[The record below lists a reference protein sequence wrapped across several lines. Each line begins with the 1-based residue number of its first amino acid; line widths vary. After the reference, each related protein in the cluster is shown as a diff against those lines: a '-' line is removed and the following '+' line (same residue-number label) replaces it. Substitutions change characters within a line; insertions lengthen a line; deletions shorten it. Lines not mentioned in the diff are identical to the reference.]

1 MAYRTAS
8 PSGTDRSPSRLGAS
22 RVGRPRREVL
32 LGAVLALATL
42 SAAAAGPAAAV
53 VEFSSGDDIVVIRA
67 AKRLPFS
74 DPIGLELL
82 QGDQVQTGKGVF
94 VELRLATG
102 GSVIKLAENTT
113 FVLER
118 ASDGQTAARLVYG
131 RLRAKV
137 ERLAGSDTFSIASA
151 QAVAGV
157 RGTDFGMDVVASRA
171 TARAAAATVTTAY
184 CFEGAIEVTAYVR
197 SGAQAAEALEAIPRV
212 FTVAAGEM
220 LRVEGN
226 DERAEAQKRVIEKT
240 IETYWRQNDY
250 VSVAPAK
257 PVPEPAAA
265 ISAEA
270 PAAAPAVAPTG
281 AEALEEAFR
290 EGRARGAAEARDEA
304 AARIAALEAEAGKS
318 AALERAL
325 GLKKAGAGIGLGIC
339 VAGGGLAL
347 SGYLLAASDPAL
359 GQALLHAGAITSASA
374 LPFLALTLFL

>member
-1 MAYRTAS
+1 MAFRTAS
-8 PSGTDRSPSRLGAS
+8 ILGSHRSPTRAGGSRA
-22 RVGRPRREVL
+22 RRPRRMALV
-32 LGAVLALATL
+32 GAMLALATL
-42 SAAAAGPAAAV
+42 DAAAAGPAAAV
-53 VEFSSGDDIVVIRA
+53 VEFSSGDDIVVIRD
-67 AKRLPFS
+67 AKRLAFS
-74 DPIGLELL
+74 DPIGLELR

-94 VELRLATG
+94 IELRLASG

-137 ERLAGSDTFSIASA
+137 ERLTGSDTFSIASA

-157 RGTDFGMDVVASRA
+157 RGTDFGMDVVAGRA
-171 TARAAAATVTTAY
+171 SARAAAATVTTAY

-197 SGAQAAEALEAIPRV
+197 SDAQAAESLEAIPRV

-226 DERAEAQKRVIEKT
+226 DERTEARKRPLEKT
-240 IETYWRQNDY
+240 IESYWDLNDY
-250 VSVAPAK
+250 VSAATAK
-257 PVPEPAAA
+257 PVPEPAA
-265 ISAEA
+265 EA
-270 PAAAPAVAPTG
+270 PAEPAASPAG
-281 AEALEEAFR
+281 AEALDEAFR
-290 EGRARGAAEARDEA
+290 EGRVRGAAEAREEA
-304 AARIAALEAEAGKS
+304 AARIAALEAEAGKA

-325 GLKKAGAGIGLGIC
+325 NLNKAGAGIGLGIC

-374 LPFLALTLFL
+374 LPFLALTLFIK